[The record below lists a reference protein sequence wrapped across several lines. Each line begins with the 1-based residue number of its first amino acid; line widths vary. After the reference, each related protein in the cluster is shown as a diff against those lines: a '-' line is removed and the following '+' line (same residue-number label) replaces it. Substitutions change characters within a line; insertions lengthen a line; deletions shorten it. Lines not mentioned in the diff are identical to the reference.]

1 MSLWT
6 LTSFISSW
14 ILHWKST
21 EGAPDL
27 TSTIPSSREESVME
41 IAPDGEQDHL
51 LAQRKWRSKSR
62 VNSGESPLIAAIA
75 QERTPLRSR
84 VTGRGTPGEEEL
96 GCYLRVC
103 VHSCQ
108 QHGALLTLT
117 MGDRLGGIIA
127 QVNEH
132 VNTYVQ
138 SITWFF
144 IRLLSHL
151 CHIIRTDFS
160 LLYRLER
167 DSFTRD
173 DHQ

>member
-1 MSLWT
+1 MWGFSARPLDTSSFRNWVIALRGNICRKKKMAVMEMSLWT

-21 EGAPDL
+21 EGALDL
-27 TSTIPSSREESVME
+27 TLSMPSSREESVME
-41 IAPDGEQDHL
+41 IAPGGEQDHL
-51 LAQRKWRSKSR
+51 PAQRKWRSKSK
-62 VNSGESPLIAAIA
+62 VNSGESPLIAATA

-103 VHSCQ
+103 VLCCQ

-132 VNTYVQ
+132 VNT
-138 SITWFF
+138 
-144 IRLLSHL
+144 
-151 CHIIRTDFS
+151 
-160 LLYRLER
+160 
-167 DSFTRD
+167 
-173 DHQ
+173 